1 MGIFSNIFG
10 QKKLSEPLDISAIKV
25 DMHSHLLPGI
35 DDGVPDLQT
44 SISIIKKLK
53 EFGYQKIIT
62 TPHIMSDIYK
72 NTPEIIISAANK
84 VREAIANEGINIE
97 FEAAAEYQI
106 DDSFREHMLKND
118 LLTLKDKY
126 ILVELPYFSVP
137 PGLNEIIFDL
147 QINNYKI
154 VLAHPERYV
163 YWHHDFSKFEDLK
176 YRDILFQI
184 NIISL
189 TGTYSAQTK
198 KLAEKFIDLDMVD
211 FVGTDVHYP
220 QHIKLLEKSLY
231 LPSFEKLLKSGH
243 LKNHLLL

>member
-44 SISIIKKLK
+44 SISIIKKFK
-53 EFGYQKIIT
+53 ELGYQKIIT

-84 VREAIANEGINIE
+84 VREAIANEGIDIE
-97 FEAAAEYQI
+97 FEAAAEYLI
-106 DDSFREHMLKND
+106 DDSFREILESNN

-126 ILVELPYFSVP
+126 LLIELPYFSAP
-137 PGLNEIIFDL
+137 PDIYEILFEL
-147 QINNYKI
+147 QVNDYKI
-154 VLAHPERYV
+154 ILAHPERYA
-163 YWHHDFSKFEDLK
+163 YWHHDFSKLENLK
-176 YRDILFQI
+176 FRDIFFQI

-189 TGTYSAQTK
+189 TGTYSPQVK
-198 KLAEKFIDLDMVD
+198 KIAEKLIDLNMVD
-211 FVGTDVHYP
+211 FAGSDAHYF
-220 QHIKLLEKSLY
+220 QHTKLLEKSLY
-231 LPSFEKLLKSGH
+231 LPYTEKMLNSGN

>member
-10 QKKLSEPLDISAIKV
+10 QKKLSEPLDISSIKV

-53 EFGYQKIIT
+53 ELGYQKIIT

-72 NTPEIIISAANK
+72 NTPDIIISAANK

-106 DDSFREHMLKND
+106 DDSFREHMEKNE

-137 PGLNEIIFDL
+137 PGLNEILFDL

-163 YWHHDFSKFEDLK
+163 YWHNDFSRFEDLK

-189 TGTYSAQTK
+189 TGTYSAQTR
-198 KLAEKFIDLDMVD
+198 KLAEKLIDMNMVD
-211 FVGTDVHYP
+211 FAGSDAHYF
-220 QHIKLLEKSLY
+220 QHTKLLEKSLY
-231 LPSFEKLLKSGH
+231 LPYTEKMLNSGN